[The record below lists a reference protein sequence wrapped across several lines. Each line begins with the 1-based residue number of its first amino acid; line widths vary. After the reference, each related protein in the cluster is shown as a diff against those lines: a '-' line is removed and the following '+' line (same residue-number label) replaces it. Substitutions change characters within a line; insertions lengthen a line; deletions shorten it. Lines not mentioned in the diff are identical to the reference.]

1 MREAAIPDAGFSGR
15 LGIEY
20 SHFSQALPLKFIEG
34 PLLGK

>member
-20 SHFSQALPLKFIEG
+20 SHLSYAKFHEF
-34 PLLGK
+34 LGEN